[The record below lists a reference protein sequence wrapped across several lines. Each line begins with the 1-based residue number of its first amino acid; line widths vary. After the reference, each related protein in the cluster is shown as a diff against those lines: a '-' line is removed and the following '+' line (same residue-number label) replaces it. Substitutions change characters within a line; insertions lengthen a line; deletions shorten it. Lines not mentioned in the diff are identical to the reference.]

1 MRIDEE
7 SNKQAGWGFQR
18 TDCHRG
24 SRLSELG
31 GVEPGLQDGLTAFR
45 GGVCNHWRD
54 PAWPGTGPMGGSV
67 IHFDGKSIHI
77 LNYGEVVLAY
87 T

>member
-1 MRIDEE
+1 ME

-18 TDCHRG
+18 TDCHKG
-24 SRLSELG
+24 SRFSELG
-31 GVEPGLQDGLTAFR
+31 GVEPGLQDGLTAFQW
-45 GGVCNHWRD
+45 GVRD
-54 PAWPGTGPMGGSV
+54 NWHDRAWPVTGPMGDSV